1 MSLINTG
8 FPCPEPE
15 GIEGKQIP
23 SLIARCAQ
31 LAMLLEV
38 SASPK
43 PGNVDR
49 EHNYPDTCFEH
60 FVASSVS
67 AYPVLELAA
76 RSRNGIGSLIRSA
89 VCESSAWQRGGNTH
103 FGAFLLLIPLSMAAG
118 ELFDS
123 PERSNF
129 KLSQDEFEDLAAR
142 AHAFV
147 KAAGCE
153 DAVEFY
159 RAFEV
164 AGVRVNSVDE
174 FSLANPDSAAKL
186 REQQVT
192 LYKLME
198 IAEGYDLIANEWTS
212 GFGRCLEGARIVIE
226 FMQVL
231 SSETKNRVLNCSST
245 GINEAVVYTFLKLLS
260 RHRDTFIQTKF
271 DKETADYVSF
281 RAGEILLAWENSS
294 GDTAEDSYYLKED
307 SSGPGGDHSSLTGKS
322 FNLTRDISSLLS
334 AAQEFDYEL
343 LKKRINPGSTADIII
358 AGIFIALLGGLRF

>member
-1 MSLINTG
+1 MSLINNR
-8 FPCPEPE
+8 FPCPAPE
-15 GIEGKQIP
+15 RVESRQIP

-49 EHNYPDTCFEH
+49 EHNYPETCFEH

-76 RSRNGIGSLIRSA
+76 KSRNGIGSLIRSA
-89 VCESSAWQRGGNTH
+89 VCESSSWQRGGNTH

-118 ELFDS
+118 ELFDL
-123 PERSNF
+123 PERADS
-129 KLSQDEFEDLAAR
+129 KLLQEEFEGLVAR
-142 AHAFV
+142 AHVFV
-147 KAAGCE
+147 RATDCE

-164 AGVRVNSVDE
+164 AGVRVNDVDE
-174 FSLANPDSAAKL
+174 FSLSNTDSTVKL

-198 IAEGYDLIANEWTS
+198 IAEGYDLVANEWTS
-212 GFGRCLEGARIVIE
+212 GFKRCLEGARTIFE
-226 FMQVL
+226 FMQAL
-231 SSETKNRVLNCSST
+231 NSETKNRISNCSST
-245 GINEAVVYTFLKLLS
+245 GINEAIVYTFLKLLS

-281 RAGEILLAWENSS
+281 RAGEILSAWESSS
-294 GDTAEDSYYLKED
+294 GQVK
-307 SSGPGGDHSSLTGKS
+307 
-322 FNLTRDISSLLS
+322 RDISSLLS
-334 AAQEFDYEL
+334 AAQEFDHEL

-358 AGIFIALLGGLRF
+358 ASLFIALLGGLRF

>member
-1 MSLINTG
+1 MNLIDAG
-8 FPCPEPE
+8 FPCPAPD
-15 GIEGKQIP
+15 GVEGKQIS

-76 RSRNGIGSLIRSA
+76 RSRNGIGYLIRSA

-123 PERSNF
+123 PKRVNF

-147 KAAGCE
+147 KATSCE

-174 FSLANPDSAAKL
+174 FSLRNPEAAAEL
-186 REQQVT
+186 RKQQIT

-212 GFGRCLEGARIVIE
+212 GFERCLEGARSIIE
-226 FMQVL
+226 FIQAL
-231 SSETKNRVLNCSST
+231 NSGNKNQFLNCSST
-245 GINEAVVYTFLKLLS
+245 GINEAVVYTFLRLLS

-281 RAGEILLAWENSS
+281 KAGEILLAWENSS
-294 GDTAEDSYYLKED
+294 GYTTEDSYYFAEN
-307 SSGPGGDHSSLTGKS
+307 SSDQAGEHSSLTGNS
-322 FNLTRDISSLLS
+322 FNLTRDVSSLLS
-334 AAQEFDYEL
+334 AAQEFDHEL

-358 AGIFIALLGGLRF
+358 AGLFIALLGGLRF

>member
-1 MSLINTG
+1 
-8 FPCPEPE
+8 
-15 GIEGKQIP
+15 
-23 SLIARCAQ
+23 
-31 LAMLLEV
+31 MLLEV

-76 RSRNGIGSLIRSA
+76 SSRNGIGSLIRSA

-118 ELFDS
+118 ELFGS
-123 PERSNF
+123 SGRGSRRANF
-129 KLSQDEFEDLAAR
+129 KLSEDEFEDLAAR

-147 KAAGCE
+147 KATGCE

-174 FSLANPDSAAKL
+174 FSLGNPESAAKL

-212 GFGRCLEGARIVIE
+212 GFGRCLEGARSITE
-226 FMQVL
+226 FMQAL
-231 SSETKNRVLNCSST
+231 NPGTGNQVLNCSST

-294 GDTAEDSYYLKED
+294 GYITEDSCYLTED
-307 SSGPGGDHSSLTGKS
+307 SSDSAKDRSSLTGNS
-322 FNLTRDISSLLS
+322 FNLTGDISSLLS
-334 AAQEFDYEL
+334 AAQEFDHEL
-343 LKKRINPGSTADIII
+343 LKKRINPGSTADIVI
-358 AGIFIALLGGLRF
+358 ASLFIALLGGLRF

>member
-1 MSLINTG
+1 MSLINTE
-8 FPCPEPE
+8 FSCPESDR
-15 GIEGKQIP
+15 IENKQIS

-76 RSRNGIGSLIRSA
+76 RSRKGIGALIRTA
-89 VCESSAWQRGGNTH
+89 VRESSAWQRGGNTH
-103 FGAFLLLIPLSMAAG
+103 FGAFLLLIPFSMAAG

-123 PERSNF
+123 PERINF
-129 KLSQDEFEDLAAR
+129 KLLPDELEDLAAR

-164 AGVRVNSVDE
+164 AGVRVNNVDE
-174 FSLANPDSAAKL
+174 FSLRNPDYATEL

-192 LYKLME
+192 LYELME

-212 GFGRCLEGARIVIE
+212 GFRRCLEGARSITE
-226 FMQVL
+226 FMRA
-231 SSETKNRVLNCSST
+231 KNSGTGNQILNCSGT
-245 GINEAVVYTFLKLLS
+245 GINEAIVYTFLRLLS

-294 GDTAEDSYYLKED
+294 GD
-307 SSGPGGDHSSLTGKS
+307 
-322 FNLTRDISSLLS
+322 ISSLLS
-334 AAQEFDYEL
+334 AAQEFDHEL
-343 LKKRINPGSTADIII
+343 LKKGINPGSTADIII
-358 AGIFIALLGGLRF
+358 AGLFIALLGGLRF